1 MIKNRVGVMPALF
14 LFFNINL
21 SNFNK
26 NILTNGSN
34 LHIMGPKN
42 RELEIFPDNMEVH
55 RT

>member
-14 LFFNINL
+14 LFLNTNL

-26 NILTNGSN
+26 KILTNESDV
-34 LHIMGPKN
+34 HIMGPKN

-55 RT
+55 RI